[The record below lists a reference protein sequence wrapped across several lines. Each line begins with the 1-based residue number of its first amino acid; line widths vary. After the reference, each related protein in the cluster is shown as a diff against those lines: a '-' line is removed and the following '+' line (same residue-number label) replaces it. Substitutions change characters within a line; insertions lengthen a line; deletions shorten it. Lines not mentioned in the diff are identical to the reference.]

1 MAAQDWLEKDFYAAL
16 GVAKDADS
24 ATIKKSYRKLARDLH
39 PDKNPGDAAAEKR
52 FKEVSEAYDVLSDTA
67 KRKEYDELRTLG
79 ARGGFSGF
87 PGGGGGFPGGGGGG
101 FTSGINID
109 DLFRGAGGTGSS
121 AEYADLFGNLFGNAG
136 GAGAGR
142 RGARRPSGT
151 GPQRGQ
157 DVESQITLDFGEA
170 AGGVTLPL
178 QLTGPAQC
186 SLCHGSGAAP
196 GTSPHTCPTC
206 GGSGSV
212 TQNQGGFAFSERCP
226 QCLGRGQVVDTPCPQ
241 CGGSGVENRT
251 RTITVKVPQGVRD
264 GAKLR
269 IPGKGTPGQRGGP
282 AGDLYVVV
290 HVRPDALFSRSG
302 DDLKLTVP
310 VTFAEAAL
318 GTTLRVP
325 TLDGAVSLKVPA
337 GTASGRTLRVRGRG
351 IATAKKTGDLLV
363 TVEVAVPAN
372 LDAATREA
380 IEAYAAAQTD
390 DPRPEIT
397 AALNGVVR

>member
-1 MAAQDWLEKDFYAAL
+1 MAAQDWLEKDFYKSL
-16 GVAKDADS
+16 GVAKDADQT
-24 ATIKKSYRKLARDLH
+24 AIKKAYRKLARDLH
-39 PDKNPGDAAAEKR
+39 PDKNPGDAASEKR
-52 FKEVSEAYDVLSDTA
+52 FKEVSEAYDVLSDAA

-79 ARGGFSGF
+79 ARGGFPGGGAGF
-87 PGGGGGFPGGGGGG
+87 PGGAGGN
-101 FTSGINID
+101 FTGGINID
-109 DLFRGAGGTGSS
+109 DLFAQAGGTGSS
-121 AEYADLFGNLFGNAG
+121 SEYADLFGNLFGNG
-136 GAGAGR
+136 GSAGAGR
-142 RGARRPSGT
+142 RGQRRPAGS

-157 DVESQITLDFGEA
+157 DVESDVTLDFGEA
-170 AGGVTLPL
+170 AHGVTLPL

-196 GTSPHTCPTC
+196 GTVPHTCPTC
-206 GGSGSV
+206 GGSGSI
-212 TQNQGGFAFSERCP
+212 TQNQGGFGFSERCP

-290 HVRPDALFSRSG
+290 HVRADALFTRSG

-310 VTFAEAAL
+310 VTFPEAVL

-351 IATAKKTGDLLV
+351 VVTAKKTGDLLV

-372 LDAATREA
+372 LDAAAREA
-380 IEAYAAAQTD
+380 IEAYAAAQPD
-390 DPRPEIT
+390 DPRPQIT
-397 AALNGVVR
+397 AALNGITR